1 MNIQVAPETRY
12 QPTLDGISESTF
24 RSAHDIFQS
33 VSDYAVEQTSS
44 DFGFLH
50 LVNEVKN
57 ELVPKIWSGTLLQN
71 CRSGGQTVYPF
82 SDTFMW
88 AKSIKK
94 RETVIENECSYED
107 IQVGVFYDQF
117 AVSRLIT
124 CPIFTDGRIVAV
136 FGVGNRSEPY
146 SEKDEERIEEIAT
159 SAWSHIQKKL
169 NAKDDAQNKRQDIF
183 ENERPS
189 CILTKLMKT
198 VGKTLE
204 FRDQYTSF
212 HQVSVAK
219 IATQIGSELG
229 LSEQRLYGL
238 NIGALIHDIG
248 KIAIPSAILNKSGQ
262 LMPVEFEL
270 IKLHPTY
277 GAELFSGL
285 DLPWPIEE
293 IIHQHHENLDG
304 SGYPNGLKGSEI
316 CIEARIVAVADAFD
330 AMSGDRPYRYA
341 PGRDKAIA
349 MLKEQRGARYDPYV
363 VDSFLNCVEA
373 GTI

>member
-1 MNIQVAPETRY
+1 MNFHIASESRFRLN
-12 QPTLDGISESTF
+12 LDGISESTF
-24 RSAHDIFQS
+24 HSAHDILQG
-33 VSDYAVEQTSS
+33 VSDYAVDETAS

-57 ELVPKIWSGTLLQN
+57 ELVPKIWSGTLLHS
-71 CRSGGQTVYPF
+71 CRSECQTSYPL

-88 AKSIKK
+88 ANSIKQ
-94 RETVIENECSYED
+94 RETVTENECSYTN
-107 IQVGVFYDQF
+107 IQVGAFYDEF
-117 AVSRLIT
+117 SVSRLIT

-146 SEKDEERIEEIAT
+146 SDKDEKRINQIAT
-159 SAWSHIQKKL
+159 TAWPLIQEKL
-169 NAKDDAQNKRQDIF
+169 NAKDVAQTKRHDIF
-183 ENERPS
+183 DNEKPDG
-189 CILTKLMKT
+189 ILTKLMKT

-212 HQVSVAK
+212 HQVNVAK

-262 LMPVEFEL
+262 LLPVEFEL
-270 IKLHPTY
+270 IKMHPTY
-277 GAELFSGL
+277 GAELFSDL

-304 SGYPNGLKGSEI
+304 SGYPHGLKGSEI

-341 PGRDKAIA
+341 PGRDKAIK
-349 MLKEQRGARYDPYV
+349 MLKKQRGTRYDPYV
-363 VDSFLNCVEA
+363 VDAFLNCVEA

>member
-1 MNIQVAPETRY
+1 MNFHIASEIRSQLN
-12 QPTLDGISESTF
+12 LDGISGSTF
-24 RSAHDIFQS
+24 HSAHDIFQG
-33 VSDYAVEQTSS
+33 VSDYAVDQTSS

-50 LVNEVKN
+50 LVNEAEN
-57 ELVPKIWSGTLLQN
+57 EVVPKIWSGTLLHD
-71 CRSGGQTVYPF
+71 CRSGGQTTHSL
-82 SDTFMW
+82 SDSFMW
-88 AKSIKK
+88 VNSIKK
-94 RETVIENECSYED
+94 RETVTDNECSYTG
-107 IQVGVFYDQF
+107 IQIGAFYYPF
-117 AVSRLIT
+117 SVSRLIV
-124 CPIFTDGRIVAV
+124 CPIFTDGKIVAV
-136 FGVGNRSEPY
+136 LGVGNRSEPY
-146 SEKDEERIEEIAT
+146 SDKDEDRINEIAA
-159 SAWSHIQKKL
+159 SAWSLIQAKL

-183 ENERPS
+183 DNERPS

-198 VGKTLE
+198 VGKTIE

-212 HQVSVAK
+212 HQVNVAK
-219 IATQIGSELG
+219 IATQIGTELG

-262 LMPVEFEL
+262 LLPVEFEL
-270 IKLHPTY
+270 IKMHPTY
-277 GAELFSGL
+277 GAELFSDL

-293 IIHQHHENLDG
+293 IIHQHHESLDG
-304 SGYPNGLKGSEI
+304 SGYPKGLKGAEI

-363 VDSFLNCVEA
+363 VDAFLNCVEA